1 MTQIKSATVPFKVG
15 VGCDGGVSHKVDPC
29 LEITSLRYQ
38 RASKET
44 CSSVRACEF
53 VLDTESD
60 CFIGEGQGSSW
71 ITTYG
76 AKNSQIGEPQSGRES
91 ASYRSGPSLG
101 FLGGSGRLLRV
112 AEEQEC

>member
-1 MTQIKSATVPFKVG
+1 MAQAGDLRAGIDLMRSAFAAQ
-15 VGCDGGVSHKVDPC
+15 
-29 LEITSLRYQ
+29 LE
-38 RASKET
+38 KM
-44 CSSVRACEF
+44 CSSVRACKF

-76 AKNSQIGEPQSGRES
+76 AKNGQIGKPQSGRES

-101 FLGGSGRLLRV
+101 FFGGSGGLLRV